1 VVLLIVCIE
10 GVDGSGKSTQA
21 ELLATRFRSEGK
33 NVLLLSYPDYES
45 DTGKKI
51 KEYLHGTEPV
61 EVKSLFKMYL
71 DDIVK
76 DEDKIKEADKKG
88 IVILSRYYTSTIA
101 YQCAQGYNYSE
112 AKRKVLN
119 SGLPVPDMMVYLGVS
134 AQESMYRKM
143 KGGFVLDR
151 HERNVFLIEDVL
163 KVYRREME
171 EEFPGN
177 KKWIAINGSR
187 GIEEIQK
194 QIWEEVSKV
203 AAKSESKAA
212 GKKLRT

>member
-1 VVLLIVCIE
+1 MIVCIE

-21 ELLATRFRSEGK
+21 ALLTMRFRSEGK
-33 NVLLLSYPDYES
+33 NVHLFSYPDYES

-61 EVKSLFKMYL
+61 NVKSLFKMYL

-76 DEDKIKEADKKG
+76 DADKIKEADKKG

-101 YQCAQGYNYSE
+101 YQCAQGYNYSD
-112 AKRKVLN
+112 AKRKALD
-119 SGLPVPDMMVYLGVS
+119 SGLPVPDVMVYLWVT

-163 KVYRREME
+163 KFYRREMDE
-171 EEFPGN
+171 NFPGN
-177 KKWIAINGSR
+177 RKWIAINGAQSV
-187 GIEEIQK
+187 EEIQK
-194 QIWEEVSKV
+194 QIWEGVSKV
-203 AAKSESKAA
+203 AAKSGSKTA
-212 GKKLRT
+212 GKKLKA